1 MPSVDRGR
9 RAPEGASRARDRAD
23 PTPST
28 SPARRTVT
36 LALVLGCLAGT
47 LVVGAI
53 HKAPCIR
60 SDWSDGRQ
68 YHLAC
73 YTDIVPLFGTEQ
85 LSGGRLPYLNRCAPS
100 EGSCDEYPVLTMYL
114 MRVAGWI
121 SGDHLSRF
129 FWVNAVLLTICAAA
143 TAIGLY
149 LLDARRALWFALAP
163 SLALEAFVNWDLLA
177 VALATAGTVAFF
189 RLRDVR
195 SGALL
200 GLGAAAKLFPAL
212 LLIPFGADRL
222 HRRHPDR
229 AIVLVWTAAA
239 SWIVVNLP
247 FAVFGL
253 HGWWMFFRLNGSR
266 LADWDSL
273 WSIGCRAF
281 TGDPAC
287 LPVWLINLL
296 SFVLFVAIVALLW
309 GAKARKYD
317 FPRWELAFPV
327 LAVFL
332 LVGKVYSPQFGLWL
346 LPWFALVSRELRRF
360 VAFEIADVAVFFT
373 RFQFFGDYTG
383 IGGLPRWV
391 FETAVVIR
399 AAVLVWCLI
408 GWVRDPARRVPAV
421 EDRTSAVA
429 VARA

>member
-1 MPSVDRGR
+1 
-9 RAPEGASRARDRAD
+9 
-23 PTPST
+23 
-28 SPARRTVT
+28 
-36 LALVLGCLAGT
+36 LVLGCLAGT
-47 LVVGAI
+47 LIVGAL
-53 HKAPCIR
+53 HKAPCAG

-85 LSGGRLPYLNRCAPS
+85 LAGGRLPYLNACAPG
-100 EGSCDEYPVLTMYL
+100 EGNCDEYPVLTMYL

-121 SGDHLSRF
+121 SGDDPARF
-129 FWVNAVLLTICAAA
+129 FWVNAAILTACAAA

-177 VALATAGTVAFF
+177 VALATGATVAFF
-189 RLRDVR
+189 RLRDAR
-195 SGALL
+195 SGAML

-212 LLIPFGADRL
+212 LLVPFAADRL

-239 SWIVVNLP
+239 AWIVVNLP
-247 FAVFGL
+247 FAIIGL
-253 HGWWMFFRLNGSR
+253 HGWWTFFRLNGAR
-266 LADWDSL
+266 PPDWDSL
-273 WSIGCRAF
+273 WSIGCRIF
-281 TGDPAC
+281 HTDC
-287 LPVWLINLL
+287 LPIWQIDLL
-296 SFVLFVAIVALLW
+296 SFLLFVAVVALLW
-309 GAKARKYD
+309 WAKARRHD

-327 LAVFL
+327 LVVFL

-346 LPWFALVSRELRRF
+346 LPWFALVVRDLRRF
-360 VAFEIADVAVFFT
+360 VAFEVADVAVFFT
-373 RFQFFGDYTG
+373 RFEFFGDYTG

-408 GWVRDPARRVPAV
+408 GWVRDPARRVPADD
-421 EDRTSAVA
+421 DRTPAVA